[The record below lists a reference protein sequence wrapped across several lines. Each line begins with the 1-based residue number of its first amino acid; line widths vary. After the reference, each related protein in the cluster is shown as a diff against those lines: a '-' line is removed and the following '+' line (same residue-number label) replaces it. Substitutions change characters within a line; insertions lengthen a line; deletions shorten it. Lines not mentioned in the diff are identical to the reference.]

1 MFFFRGFVYIQITAS
16 IMIKLTLILLLF
28 FVPVLEI
35 LILMQLNY
43 IMPLSTIFLQ
53 CVVTLAAGV
62 WLMQREHFSLWTI
75 VESELHNNRLPAEEV
90 VADLL
95 LLGGGFL
102 LIVPGLLTD
111 ALGLGIFIP
120 AVRQECI
127 LQIRISMKKTII
139 EKAISEKNEYVAKAF
154 VLTTGTF
161 LNGAILIGHTKQEGG
176 RIDEKKS
183 TGLEKFFENHQLQ
196 LGRLKTGTPPRLS
209 SKTINFIE
217 LSTFSRYSLTFI
229 TLFLLSNFD
238 IHNVD

>member
-1 MFFFRGFVYIQITAS
+1 
-16 IMIKLTLILLLF
+16 MIRLSLILLLF

-62 WLMQREHFSLWTI
+62 WLMQSEHFSLWTI

-95 LLGGGFL
+95 LLGGGVL

-111 ALGLGIFIP
+111 ALGLAVFIP

-127 LQIRISMKKTII
+127 QLIKKRLR
-139 EKAISEKNEYVAKAF
+139 KS
-154 VLTTGTF
+154 
-161 LNGAILIGHTKQEGG
+161 LNLASP
-176 RIDEKKS
+176 D
-183 TGLEKFFENHQLQ
+183 
-196 LGRLKTGTPPRLS
+196 
-209 SKTINFIE
+209 
-217 LSTFSRYSLTFI
+217 
-229 TLFLLSNFD
+229 
-238 IHNVD
+238 